1 MRLILLLAFFLACKN
16 KSEVPKVSEVP
27 DHLIVEELK
36 EKMEET
42 DTVKIETINEVA
54 VVTDTVPK
62 KEIKKELI
70 KETPKQKVKKY
81 ASIKFE
87 NREFSFDTITEG
99 EEVNHKFSFVNDGD
113 IPLKI
118 YKVVPSCGCTMPSY
132 PFVDIAPRDTGFIG
146 VNYNSV
152 GKDGEQIPKI
162 EVFTNTKNSPI
173 SLFLTGYVKQAKK

>member
-62 KEIKKELI
+62 KEIQKELI
-70 KETPKQKVKKY
+70 KETPNKK
-81 ASIKFE
+81 
-87 NREFSFDTITEG
+87 
-99 EEVNHKFSFVNDGD
+99 
-113 IPLKI
+113 
-118 YKVVPSCGCTMPSY
+118 
-132 PFVDIAPRDTGFIG
+132 
-146 VNYNSV
+146 
-152 GKDGEQIPKI
+152 
-162 EVFTNTKNSPI
+162 
-173 SLFLTGYVKQAKK
+173 